1 MNIRFL
7 CVHTCAEL
15 QVQLVSHE
23 LGFNLVI
30 MEGWE
35 EGLHKRATTK
45 PANVRNSTRFFP
57 SFRTQKLFSWSV
69 LCICLPHVPHISALL
84 FIALTTFT
92 LSSLLP

>member
-45 PANVRNSTRFFP
+45 PANVRNITRFFP
-57 SFRTQKLFSWSV
+57 SFHIQKLFLGLSCAYVCHMFPTSQH
-69 LCICLPHVPHISALL
+69 CCL
-84 FIALTTFT
+84 
-92 LSSLLP
+92 